1 MKRNAIRFI
10 EELLDHQ
17 SVKDLELFDD
27 QGVKV
32 SIHTYDV
39 LKVCTDDI
47 NRDFKNLELASKRLD
62 FFGIIVGIII
72 HDLSKGIIRK
82 DGENISHSQMM
93 IKNPEYIG
101 KETEK
106 ILEDIEE
113 KIGLKIQKNILKNI
127 IHIVVSHHGR
137 WGRIQPGSR
146 EAHIVHKADE
156 YSAKHHRITPVGADK
171 ILKLLSENK
180 SLEEAAVILECTSGI
195 IKDRLKRAKQELGIK
210 NSKQLLAY
218 YKKNKKVPLGDS
230 FFETRIKETEKL
242 IKLVSK
248 KGFKNLVMENPLL
261 EYLEDSKIFQLY

>member
-10 EELLDHQ
+10 EELLNHQ

-27 QGVKV
+27 LGVKV

-39 LKVCTDDI
+39 LKVCTDEI
-47 NRDFKNLELASKRLD
+47 GRDFKNLELASKRLD
-62 FFGIIVGIII
+62 FFAIVIGVII
-72 HDLSKGIIRK
+72 HDLSKGIIRR
-82 DGENISHSQMM
+82 DGEDLSHSQMM
-93 IKNPEYIG
+93 IKNPDYIG

-106 ILEDIEE
+106 ILTEIEE
-113 KIGLKIQKNILKNI
+113 NIGLKIQKNILKNI

-156 YSAKHHRITPVGADK
+156 YSAKHHRVTPVGSDK
-171 ILKLLSENK
+171 ILKLLSENI
-180 SLEEAAVILECTSGI
+180 SLEEIEKIFNCTSGI
-195 IKDRLKRAKQELGIK
+195 IKDRLKRTKQELGIK
-210 NSKQLLAY
+210 STRHLISY
-218 YKKNKKVPLGDS
+218 YKKHKKVPLGDS
-230 FFETRIKETEKL
+230 FFETRLKETEKL
-242 IKLVSK
+242 IKLVNK